1 VSAPLVP
8 LLLGSTPREES
19 VMAEIR
25 IEKKRGVSPL
35 LWIVLLIALIG
46 VIWYAMQ
53 TRSAPDQTLQPQTTT
68 ASSATQ
74 T

>member
-1 VSAPLVP
+1 
-8 LLLGSTPREES
+8 
-19 VMAEIR
+19 MAEIR

-53 TRSAPDQTLQPQTTT
+53 TRNAPDQTLQPQTTT
-68 ASSATQ
+68 ASSTTQ